1 MGSSTKK
8 SDKRSF
14 ISVWRRYILDKLK
27 CDISSYPPYRNY
39 NFYANANATMSGK
52 ELITYYYTIDGY
64 PANLPIDFRD
74 VIRSE
79 ARDGVRI
86 SFVST
91 FEPTR
96 IDWNSPQMKSK
107 VRTWKTIESSSED
120 VDAYNYRDTINLSD
134 SMVRRKESLIYL
146 SDAEI
151 RRKRNL
157 FKYRTLMIVTG
168 SRGENF
174 DKTIKEINSYC
185 SRIGII
191 ITRID
196 NHLFSFL
203 RAFSPFSM
211 ELTGDILREVGN
223 NTITDEQL
231 ARFSTYDQGKI
242 GKDGLLWGTD
252 IYSGFPVYKMLK
264 KRDTDAENIL
274 ITAETGGGKSFFLK
288 FLLLQLVARREMLL
302 TINDIEGFEY
312 VPFAGFVANNSDVV
326 ILNMAEGQGC
336 YFDPFEIKLTG
347 IHDIDK
353 DMFNLCSGFTSS
365 IFRTLIGEKL
375 AVENEWGANIIAN
388 AVTRAYADL
397 GIVLEDVSTWG
408 RSKGKDLFYVYGKF
422 KLLYDECL
430 KLQKVRSDS
439 LGLHQRYKLNPG
451 YLDALDKIVARLSEY
466 FETFENGGIH
476 SNVFKEKV
484 SLEDIVNAKLVICS
498 FGMAGKSFDNV
509 DPTQMALSMMSAA
522 SISHLRSLFGK
533 ARGKYS
539 VKVWEE
545 FQRFS
550 AYPNA
555 TATIK
560 TAITGGRK
568 LGDINFIVTN
578 DVADLLDNDRFS
590 IFDNVTSFAVGAI
603 AKAGTRER
611 VVKELSVP
619 TLLED
624 LNSLVTKKGSREN
637 SEDSVDFTSM
647 YDKAFLVNLDKSIST
662 ISKIILPKYIADSD
676 LFRTGT
682 DLQGGVN

>member
-1 MGSSTKK
+1 MAKQKK
-8 SDKRSF
+8 ESF
-14 ISVWRRYILDKLK
+14 ISVWRRFILDKLK
-27 CDISSYPPYRNY
+27 CNLSTYPPYRNY

-64 PANLPIDFRD
+64 PANIPIDFRD

-79 ARDGVRI
+79 ARDGIRV

-96 IDWNSPQMKSK
+96 VDWGSPQMRSK
-107 VRTWKTIESSSED
+107 IKTWKTIESSSDD
-120 VDAYNYRDTINLSD
+120 VDAYNYRETINLSD

-157 FKYRTLMIVTG
+157 FKYRTLMVVSG

-174 DKTIKEINSYC
+174 DKTIAEINSYC

-191 ITRID
+191 ITRVD

-203 RAFSPFSM
+203 RAFSPFSL

-264 KRDTDAENIL
+264 RRDTDAENIL

-288 FLLLQLVARREMLL
+288 FLLLQLVAMPEMLL

-312 VPFAGFVANNSDVV
+312 IPFAGFVANQSSVV

-347 IHDIDK
+347 IEDLDD

-365 IFRTLIGEKL
+365 IFRTLVGSEL
-375 AVENEWGANIIAN
+375 AVRNEWGANIIAN
-388 AVTRAYADL
+388 AVTKAYADL
-397 GIVLEDVSTWG
+397 GVSMEDKSTWSRTRG
-408 RSKGKDLFYVYGKF
+408 RDLFYVYSKF
-422 KLLYDECL
+422 KDLYMECL
-430 KLQKVRSDS
+430 KLRKGRAES
-439 LGLHQRYKLNPG
+439 LELHQRYKLNEG
-451 YLDALDKIVARLSEY
+451 YMDALDKIVAKLSEY
-466 FETFENGGIH
+466 FEFFANGGIH
-476 SNVFKEKV
+476 SNVFKERV
-484 SLEDIVNAKLVICS
+484 SLDDVVNAKIVICS
-498 FGMAGKSFDNV
+498 FGMSGKSFDNV
-509 DPTQMALSMMSAA
+509 DPTQMALAMMSAA

-533 ARGKYS
+533 AKGKYS

-550 AYPNA
+550 AYPNS

-560 TAITGGRK
+560 TAVTGGRK
-568 LGDINFIVTN
+568 LGDINFIITN
-578 DVADLLDNDRFS
+578 DVADLLKNDRFA
-590 IFDNVTSFAVGAI
+590 IFDNVKSFAVGAI
-603 AKAGTRER
+603 AKASTRKQLVE
-611 VVKELSVP
+611 ELSVP

-624 LNSLVTKKGSREN
+624 LDSLVTKKGNREN
-637 SEDSVDFTSM
+637 SEDSVDFVSM
-647 YDKAFLVNLDKSIST
+647 YDKAFLINLDRSIST
-662 ISKIILPKYIADSD
+662 ISKVMLPKYVADSD

-682 DLQGGVN
+682 DLQGGVK